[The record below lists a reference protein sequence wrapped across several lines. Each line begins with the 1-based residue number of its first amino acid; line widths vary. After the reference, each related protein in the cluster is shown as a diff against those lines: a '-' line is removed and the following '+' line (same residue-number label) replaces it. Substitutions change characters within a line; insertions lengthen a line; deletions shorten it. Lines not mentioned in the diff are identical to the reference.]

1 MSYIFTV
8 SDTDEDVWEPALAV
22 GQLFMGAADALSSL
36 VLKVP
41 SGLDDVS
48 GDWVK
53 IDTSQYAAF
62 VEAALKKRGS
72 ASHPELMSLMDGLLP
87 VMIMLA
93 DRSGAGIT
101 AHTPAERAYLE
112 WARDKDRVLRE
123 HIVEQRDGSVHFW
136 GRD

>member
-1 MSYIFTV
+1 M

-22 GQLFMGAADALSSL
+22 GQLFMGGANALSSL

-41 SGLDDVS
+41 SGLDDIS

-53 IDTSQYAAF
+53 IDTSQYGAF
-62 VEAALKKRGS
+62 VEAALRKRGS

-93 DRSGAGIT
+93 DRSGVGIT
-101 AHTPAERAYLE
+101 ASTPAERAYLE
-112 WARDKDRVLRE
+112 WARDRDRVLHG
-123 HIVEQRDGSVHFW
+123 HIVEQRDGSVHVW